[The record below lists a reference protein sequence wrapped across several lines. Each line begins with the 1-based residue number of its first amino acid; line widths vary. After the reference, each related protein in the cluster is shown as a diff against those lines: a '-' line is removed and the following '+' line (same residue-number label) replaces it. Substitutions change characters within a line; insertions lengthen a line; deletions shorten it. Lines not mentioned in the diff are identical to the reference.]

1 MEQIVHV
8 QGRHVRVLEAGR
20 GAPVLF
26 VHAFPLAADLWRPQL
41 DAVPEGW
48 RFIAPDL
55 RGFGPLPADV
65 ELVRDVDGHAHDL
78 IALADHLG
86 LARFALVGLSMG
98 GYIAMAV
105 ARLAP
110 ERLAALVLCDTR
122 AEADTEEGRQNR
134 EGMREAL
141 RTGGPG
147 AVADAMVPRLL
158 GPTSQRE
165 RPALGGLVRAM
176 IERNGA
182 TGIDAAIVALMTRPD
197 ASAGLQGLACP
208 TLVIAGAEDG
218 LTPVET
224 HARMQAL
231 IAGSRLEVID
241 GAGHLSNLERPD
253 AFNAILHRFLGERCA
268 P

>member
-1 MEQIVHV
+1 MEQTLDV
-8 QGRHVRVLEAGR
+8 QGRHVRILEAGR
-20 GAPVLF
+20 GAPALF

-55 RGFGPLPADV
+55 RGFGPRPADA
-65 ELVRDVDGHAHDL
+65 EPVRDVDGHARDL

-86 LARFALVGLSMG
+86 LARFTVVGLSMG
-98 GYIAMAV
+98 GYVAMAL

-110 ERLAALVLCDTR
+110 ARLGALVLCDTR

-134 EGMREAL
+134 ERMREAL
-141 RTGGPG
+141 RTGGPA

-165 RPALGGLVRAM
+165 RPALRDLVRAT
-176 IERNGA
+176 IERNRA

-197 ASAGLQGLACP
+197 ASAGLQDVACP
-208 TLVIAGAEDG
+208 TLVVVGAEDG
-218 LTPVET
+218 LTPVEA
-224 HARMQAL
+224 HVRMQTL